1 MDNFNKIVS
10 FVLGLIVVVVFI
22 AVISGRLN
30 LGKKLSQMT
39 TKVSPTPTPS
49 KKISYYT
56 TPTLT
61 PALTGSYVSNGKTPS
76 SIPSTGSPTLLLPI
90 LLSGLGGG
98 IFMRRT
104 GKK

>member
-22 AVISGRLN
+22 AIISGRLN

-39 TKVSPTPTPS
+39 VKISPSPTPS
-49 KKISYYT
+49 KISYYT
-56 TPTLT
+56 TTPTLT
-61 PALTGSYVSNGKTPS
+61 PTGSYIANGKSPS

-90 LLSGLGGG
+90 LLSGLGSGL
-98 IFMRRT
+98 FLR
-104 GKK
+104 KKK